1 MISLL
6 VALLF
11 LPLVVTAGKKPDKP
25 GRPSG
30 SVLSLSGDVI
40 SIGQLNSRNAPRSR
54 RIEADG
60 TLDFVSEED
69 FKDLPSEHQSD
80 PLDFTGPHDGHLT
93 IKLSPRR
100 DTAYFSFVY
109 SDFIDEDP
117 NVDHILLHNPT
128 GFAGVREVEIIG
140 KNYMKVTLAG
150 KFELWVAYKDE
161 EGNYLHGEAWFPY
174 LSIDIIVE
182 IDEA

>member
-1 MISLL
+1 M
-6 VALLF
+6 ALLF
-11 LPLVVTAGKKPDKP
+11 LPFVVTAGKKPDKP

-40 SIGQLNSRNAPRSR
+40 SIGQLNSRDAPTSR

-60 TLDFVSEED
+60 TLDFVSQED
-69 FKDLPSEHQSD
+69 FENLPSRYQSD
-80 PLDFTGPHDGHLT
+80 LLDFTGRHDGHLE

-117 NVDHILLHNPT
+117 NVDRILLHNPT
-128 GFAGVREVEIIG
+128 GFDGVREVEIIG
-140 KNYMKVTLAG
+140 KNYMKVTFAG
-150 KFELWVAYKDE
+150 KFELWVVYKYE
-161 EGNYLHGEAWFPY
+161 EGNHLHGEAWFPY
-174 LSIDIIVE
+174 LSIDVIAE